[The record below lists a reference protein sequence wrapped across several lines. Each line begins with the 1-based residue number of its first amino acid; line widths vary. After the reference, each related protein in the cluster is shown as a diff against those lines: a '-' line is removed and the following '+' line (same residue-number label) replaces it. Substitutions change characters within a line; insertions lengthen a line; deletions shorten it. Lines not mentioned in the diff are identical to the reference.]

1 MIDAAVAAG
10 NARGVRAAVG
20 GGELLGRG
28 GVQAEVGGPALLWEW
43 SLSSL
48 LHQGFGWCLIPVPP
62 PS

>member
-1 MIDAAVAAG
+1 MLDAAGAAG

-28 GVQAEVGGPALLWEW
+28 GIQAEVGSPALLWEW
-43 SLSSL
+43 TLNSL
-48 LHQGFGWCLIPVPP
+48 LHQGFRWCLSPVSP